1 MKQRLPFV
9 LILASFAIANAI
21 APTFAV
27 PAIEDSARN
36 GNESLLEFK
45 VSGCKKDL
53 WGSRPRQVSPTSSSE
68 STQPGNRLIAR
79 DSVSTPACFLKAA
92 KLANPATAFLGTP
105 SSIPTDAV
113 AFNATATEVSVQT
126 NNRKISFSHQLRYN
140 CCAEIAL
147 ESQVQGNTI
156 VVTEINQGSSCRCGW
171 CDHSV
176 DASVG
181 PLKPGTYQLQVY
193 GVRNARRQV
202 NQDAAA
208 EIPLLFER
216 TVTIR

>member
-27 PAIEDSARN
+27 PAIEDSVRN

-45 VSGCKKDL
+45 VSGCKEDRWGTHPRPDL
-53 WGSRPRQVSPTSSSE
+53 PTASNE
-68 STQPGNRLIAR
+68 SAQPGNRLIAR
-79 DSVSTPACFLKAA
+79 DSVSTTACFLKAA

-105 SSIPTDAV
+105 SSIPTDTV
-113 AFNATATEVSVQT
+113 AFNGAATEVSVQT
-126 NNRKISFSHQLRYN
+126 NNRKISFSHKLRYL

-147 ESQVQGNTI
+147 ESQVQDNTI
-156 VVTEINQGSSCRCGW
+156 VVTEINQGMGCRCG
-171 CDHSV
+171 CDYSV

-181 PLKPGTYQLQVY
+181 PLKPGTYQLRVY
-193 GVRNARRQV
+193 GVRNARRRV
-202 NQDAAA
+202 NRDAA
-208 EIPLLFER
+208 ETPLLFER